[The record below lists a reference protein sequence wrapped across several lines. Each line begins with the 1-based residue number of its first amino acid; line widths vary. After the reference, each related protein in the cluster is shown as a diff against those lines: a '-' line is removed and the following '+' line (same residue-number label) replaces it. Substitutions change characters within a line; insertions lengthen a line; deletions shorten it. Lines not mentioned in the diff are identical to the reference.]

1 MTPAYF
7 LCWCI
12 KDTYILGY
20 YRALDRENNIL
31 IPLSCQI
38 PIKMTL
44 AYFLC
49 WSVRDIHILGL
60 ELEAELVG

>member
-1 MTPAYF
+1 MTLAYF
-7 LCWCI
+7 LSWCI

-20 YRALDRENNIL
+20 YRENNIL
-31 IPLSCQI
+31 IPLCCQI

-49 WSVRDIHILGL
+49 WCVRDIHILGL

>member
-1 MTPAYF
+1 MTLAYF

-12 KDTYILGY
+12 KDILGY
-20 YRALDRENNIL
+20 YRPLDRENNIL
-31 IPLSCQI
+31 IPLCCQI

-49 WSVRDIHILGL
+49 WCVRDIHILGL